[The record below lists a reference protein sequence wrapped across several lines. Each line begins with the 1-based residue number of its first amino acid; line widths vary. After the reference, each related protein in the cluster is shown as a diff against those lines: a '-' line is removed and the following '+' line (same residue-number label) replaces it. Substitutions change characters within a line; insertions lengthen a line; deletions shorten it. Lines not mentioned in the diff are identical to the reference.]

1 MLWSDK
7 LNSFVRVISVENS
20 DFLLTHEQASDLNIL
35 IIGKGQMKWADMDI
49 IFFSFLHNQWTS
61 PFPLASL
68 KMPIHVKRLA
78 WDLHPNLSKTMDF
91 KTYLL
96 RWCIGPDKKKLSV
109 SCLLKVTSVMM
120 SVNTEFWWVIGSYLY
135 VKVFWFWSLGRHWDA
150 N

>member
-78 WDLHPNLSKTMDF
+78 WDLHPNLSKASHELICSDDV
-91 KTYLL
+91 LVQ
-96 RWCIGPDKKKLSV
+96 IKKNLSV